1 MHQNKLKINLTN
13 KPRITADNEHT
24 VTRLSRWITIRTNY
38 NVSKANSLYDYSTDE
53 NGYRPYQD
61 GYDPTNGTYLD
72 YFRFG
77 GRTYA
82 IEQFILLSSMWIG
95 GRPYHF
101 IDTDGT
107 PASVIAVD
115 MDGDLY
121 DPLYIELDEY
131 GERVRVY
138 QVRRL

>member
-1 MHQNKLKINLTN
+1 MKQF
-13 KPRITADNEHT
+13 ITTDGEHT

-38 NVSKANSLYDYSTDE
+38 NANKRNSLYHYVTDE
-53 NGYRPYQD
+53 NGYRTHQD
-61 GYDPTNGTYLD
+61 GYDPTGGTYLD
-72 YFRFG
+72 YFKFG

-82 IEQFILLSSMWIG
+82 IEQFISLGSIWIS

-115 MDGDLY
+115 FDGDLY
-121 DPLYIELDEY
+121 DPLYIEVDEY

-138 QVRRL
+138 QVGRV

>member
-1 MHQNKLKINLTN
+1 MKQF
-13 KPRITADNEHT
+13 ITTDGEHT

-38 NVSKANSLYDYSTDE
+38 NANKANSLYDYVTDE
-53 NGYRPYQD
+53 NGYRTHQD
-61 GYDPTNGTYLD
+61 GYDPAGGTYLD

-82 IEQFILLSSMWIG
+82 IEQFISLGSIWIS

-107 PASVIAVD
+107 PASVVAVD
-115 MDGDLY
+115 FDGDLY
-121 DPLYIELDEY
+121 DPLYIEVDEY

-138 QVRRL
+138 QVGRV

>member
-1 MHQNKLKINLTN
+1 MKQFTTIDGT
-13 KPRITADNEHT
+13 HT
-24 VTRLSRWITIRTNY
+24 VTRLSRWITIQTNY
-38 NVSKANSLYDYSTDE
+38 NANKANSLYNYVTDGS
-53 NGYRPYQD
+53 GYRPYHD
-61 GYDPTNGTYLD
+61 EYDPAGGTYLD

-82 IEQFILLSSMWIG
+82 INQFVALGSLWIG

-107 PASVIAVD
+107 PASVAAVD
-115 MDGDLY
+115 FDGDLY

-138 QVRRL
+138 QVKAV

>member
-1 MHQNKLKINLTN
+1 MKQFTTIDGEN
-13 KPRITADNEHT
+13 T

-38 NVSKANSLYDYSTDE
+38 NANKANSLYHYVTDE
-53 NGYRPYQD
+53 NGYRTHQD
-61 GYDPTNGTYLD
+61 EYDPAGGTYLD

-82 IEQFILLSSMWIG
+82 INQFVALGSLWIG

-101 IDTDGT
+101 IDTDGEIS
-107 PASVIAVD
+107 SVHAVD
-115 MDGDLY
+115 FDGCLY

-138 QVRRL
+138 QVGRA

>member
-1 MHQNKLKINLTN
+1 MKHFTTIDGKN
-13 KPRITADNEHT
+13 T
-24 VTRLSRWITIRTNY
+24 VTRLSRWITIKTNY
-38 NVSKANSLYDYSTDE
+38 NVSKRNSLYNHSTDE
-53 NGYRPYQD
+53 NGYNPYHD
-61 GYDPTNGTYLD
+61 EYNPSGGTYLD

-82 IEQFILLSSMWIG
+82 INQFISLGSLWIG

-107 PASVIAVD
+107 PASVAAVD
-115 MDGDLY
+115 FDGCLY

-138 QVRRL
+138 QVKAV